1 MKQSNDNFLKAMDSF
16 NKTVSQLGNGLCISI
31 DMLARA
37 IYMWNQVTQNQNMYF
52 PNNLPNVHLIFPHN
66 ISNNV
71 SFSRQDSYVSYAD
84 WLNESQRQENWTIEE
99 NFFVAI
105 FVAIYIYT
113 WTSLNRG

>member
-1 MKQSNDNFLKAMDSF
+1 MDSF

-37 IYMWNQVTQNQNMYF
+37 IYMWNQVTQNQNTYF

-71 SFSRQDSYVSYAD
+71 SFSRQDSYVSYV
-84 WLNESQRQENWTIEE
+84 N
-99 NFFVAI
+99 
-105 FVAIYIYT
+105 
-113 WTSLNRG
+113 